1 MLRNHGEEEKL
12 VRERSRPGGEVKK
25 EEGGIISLSSSS
37 GMDVDHGTASQAVFR
52 QCSPSQKP

>member
-12 VRERSRPGGEVKK
+12 VGERSRPGGEDK
-25 EEGGIISLSSSS
+25 EECGTTSLVSSS

-52 QCSPSQKP
+52 QCSPSHKP